1 MKKVNVGLIGSGFI
15 AAVHMAA
22 YRRVFGIDVQVRSVI
37 SLDADVA
44 DFARRFGIPNSG
56 RDWRDLLD
64 DPAIDVIDICT
75 PPALHAEMIVA
86 CMRAG
91 KHVICE
97 KPFTGY
103 FGHPGDRAP
112 IGKHVP
118 KAEMYQRAMAEM
130 EETCKAIRASGRL
143 FLYAEDWVYMPG
155 IAKTAEILRATQDKI
170 LFLKAEESHSGSHA
184 AHAAQWSMSGGGA
197 LIRQGCHPISAVL
210 YLKSV
215 QAAAC
220 GERIT
225 VTDVTCDVGNLTA
238 DLTEQQRRYIQAN
251 PVDVEDWAMLS
262 LTFSDATKATVFAG
276 DMVLGGSRILMETYT
291 TGGAVFANITRNN
304 HVVSYM
310 TDESRLGDVHVAE
323 KVDRKTGWQFVCVDV
338 DANFGFTGEIQD
350 FMECVTL
357 GREPLAGVDLA
368 YQAIQVTY
376 AGYWAAEEG
385 RRISL

>member
-44 DFARRFGIPNSG
+44 HFARRFGIPNSG